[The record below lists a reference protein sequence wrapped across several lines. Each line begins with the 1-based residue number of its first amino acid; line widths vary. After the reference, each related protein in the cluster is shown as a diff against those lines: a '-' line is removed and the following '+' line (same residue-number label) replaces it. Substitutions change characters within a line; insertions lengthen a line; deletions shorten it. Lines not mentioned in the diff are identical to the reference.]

1 MGKTLYVEGLSGISG
16 DMTVA
21 ALLDLGADKEV
32 LLNVL
37 KSLPVS
43 GYEIAISRVKKSGID
58 ACDFNVILE
67 KDNHD
72 HDMAYLHGHDHH
84 HEDEHGHHHDG
95 EHEHH
100 HHEHEYCHEHDHHD
114 EYEHDHCH
122 DGEHEHH
129 HHEHHHDENDAYM
142 SEHRH
147 EDTDEHIHHSHDEAH
162 MHTHSH
168 DDEHTHEHATL
179 PGILHLIG
187 HAQMSD
193 RAKAIATRIFEIV
206 AEAEAKAHGVSLN
219 EVHFHEVGAVDSIVD
234 VVSVAVCLDN
244 LDVTEVIVPRLCE
257 GHGTVRC
264 QHGIMPIPVPAVANI
279 VQAHHLKLQ
288 ITEVEGELVTP
299 TGAAIVA
306 AIKTSEKMPAQFE
319 IEKTGIGAGKREYS
333 RPSMLR
339 LMLIKDTSKE
349 TTGSNCNP
357 ESLINDLHNT
367 ELRNTKSQ
375 IFEENLSNAKVESCN
390 DSLHNTSTQT
400 SDEIQILETNIDDC
414 SGECMGYLMNRLL
427 EAGARDA
434 HYSPVF
440 MKKNRPGYLLRVIC
454 DMENVSALEQI
465 IFEETTTIGIR
476 RIEAKRT
483 ILPRKKAEID
493 TPIGKA
499 QVKICTLPDGQV
511 RYYPEYESAAA
522 LAKEHGISLYEAMQM
537 IKNAAE

>member
-100 HHEHEYCHEHDHHD
+100 HHEDEHGHH
-114 EYEHDHCH
+114 H

-129 HHEHHHDENDAYM
+129 H
-142 SEHRH
+142 
-147 EDTDEHIHHSHDEAH
+147 
-162 MHTHSH
+162 
-168 DDEHTHEHATL
+168 HEHATL

-206 AEAEAKAHGVSLN
+206 AEAEAKAHGVPLN

-339 LMLIKDTSKE
+339 LMLIKDTSEE
-349 TTGSNCNP
+349 TIDSNCNS
-357 ESLINDLHNT
+357 ENLTNGLHNIKFQ
-367 ELRNTKSQ
+367 NTKSH
-375 IFEENLSNAKVESCN
+375 IFAENLSNAKVENGN
-390 DSLHNTSTQT
+390 DSLHNVSAQT
-400 SDEIQILETNIDDC
+400 SDKVQVLETNIDDC

-454 DMENVSALEQI
+454 DMENVAALEQI

-476 RIEAKRT
+476 RIEAERT

-511 RYYPEYESAAA
+511 RYYPEYKSATA
-522 LAKEHGISLYEAMQM
+522 LAKKNGISLYEVMQM
-537 IKNAAE
+537 IKNVAK